1 MLKFRDVTLRRG
13 GRVLFAGAN
22 FAVFPGQKVGITG
35 ANGTGKSSLFA
46 LLRGELHAD
55 AGDVDVPA
63 KWIFAHV
70 AQETPAV
77 DQAAIEYVLDGDAEL
92 RAIEN
97 SIAAATHAGDG
108 VRLATLHAEYDH
120 QGGYTAN
127 SRAAQLLYG
136 LGFTAAQHARAVRE
150 FSGGWRMRLNL
161 ARALMRRSDV
171 LLLDEP
177 TNHLDLDAVLWLEDY
192 LRAYPGALLL
202 ISHDREF
209 LDRVVEAVVHIEHET
224 LTLYT
229 GNYSSFEQQ
238 RAAQRAGQQAD
249 FARQQREIAHIRSYI
264 DRFKTHA
271 SKARQA
277 QSRMKALE
285 RMELIA
291 PAHVDTPFHFAF
303 RDPQKIPNPLLT
315 LAHASAAYPQQPVF
329 ADANLQLV
337 PGDRVGLLGPNGAG
351 KSTLIKVLAGTQ
363 DISGGER
370 VQAQDVRIGYFA
382 QHQLEQLDV
391 AASPLRHLQRL
402 DPRAAEQD
410 LRNFLGGFGFSGD
423 TVLSSVE
430 PFSGGEKARL
440 VLALLVYQRP
450 NVLLLDEPTNHL
462 DLEMRHALTV
472 ALQDFGGAMV
482 IVSHDRFLL
491 RTVTDR
497 WLLVAD
503 GSVQEYDGDLEEY
516 RAWLGERRA
525 RQAQAAEIV
534 EKADSAQVRK
544 DRKRA
549 EAEQR
554 QREQPLRRKIKE
566 LELRLESLTQRR
578 AAIETELAGGDLY
591 AGPSRDRL
599 KDLLRD
605 QARVKSEVE
614 EVEEAWLE
622 ASEAL
627 QSASTAAVKDGTPA
641 P

>member
-1 MLKFRDVTLRRG
+1 MLKFSDVTLRRG
-13 GRVLFAGAN
+13 GRVLFAAAN

-55 AGDVDVPA
+55 AGDVAVPA
-63 KWIFAHV
+63 KWIFGHV

-77 DQAAIEYVLDGDAEL
+77 DQSALEYVLDGDTEL
-92 RAIEN
+92 RAIES
-97 SIAAATHAGDG
+97 SIRAAEHDEDG
-108 VRLATLHAEYDH
+108 VRLATLHVEYEH
-120 QGGYTAN
+120 QGGYTAK

-136 LGFTAAQHARAVRE
+136 LGFSAAEHSSAVRE

-192 LRAYPGALLL
+192 LRVYPGALLL

-238 RAAQRAGQQAD
+238 RAAQCAGQQAE

-291 PAHVDTPFHFAF
+291 PAHVDTPFKFAF
-303 RDPQKIPNPLLT
+303 RDPPKIPNPLLALHHVGAGYT
-315 LAHASAAYPQQPVF
+315 NKPVF
-329 ADANLQLV
+329 SDASLLLV

-363 DISGGER
+363 GLAGGER
-370 VQAQDVRIGYFA
+370 VEAQDVRIGYFA
-382 QHQLEQLDV
+382 QHQLEQLDS
-391 AASPLRHLQRL
+391 ASTPLQHLQRL
-402 DPRAAEQD
+402 DPRAAERD
-410 LRNFLGGFGFSGD
+410 LRGFIGGFGFSGD
-423 TVLSSVE
+423 MALGSVE
-430 PFSGGEKARL
+430 RFSGGEKARL

-462 DLEMRHALTV
+462 DLEMRHALTM

-491 RTVTDR
+491 RSVTDR
-497 WLLVAD
+497 WLMVAD

-516 RAWLGERRA
+516 RAWLSERRA
-525 RQAQAAEIV
+525 RQVQVAEV
-534 EKADSAQVRK
+534 VDKADSAQARK
-544 DRKRA
+544 DRKRTDA
-549 EAEQR
+549 ERR
-554 QREQPLRRKIKE
+554 QREQPLRKKIKE
-566 LELRLESLTQRR
+566 LEARLESLTQRR
-578 AAIETELAGGDLY
+578 AEIDAQLAGGDVY
-591 AGPSRDRL
+591 TSASKDAL
-599 KDLLRD
+599 KELLRD
-605 QARVKSEVE
+605 QARVNGEIA

-627 QSASTAAVKDGTPA
+627 Q
-641 P
+641 

>member
-22 FAVFPGQKVGITG
+22 LAVFPGQKVGITG

-55 AGDVDVPA
+55 AGDVEFPA
-63 KWIFAHV
+63 KWIFGHV

-77 DQAAIEYVLDGDAEL
+77 DQSALEYVLDGDAEL
-92 RAIEN
+92 RAIES
-97 SIAAATHAGDG
+97 SIRSAEQAEDG
-108 VRLATLHAEYDH
+108 VRLATLHTEYEH
-120 QGGYTAN
+120 QGGYTAQ

-136 LGFTAAQHARAVRE
+136 LGFSAAQHSSAVRE

-209 LDRVVEAVVHIEHET
+209 LDRVVDAVVHIEHET

-238 RAAQRAGQQAD
+238 RAAQRAGQQAEY
-249 FARQQREIAHIRSYI
+249 ARQQREIAHIRSYI

-291 PAHVDTPFHFAF
+291 PAHVDTPFKFAF
-303 RDPQKIPNPLLT
+303 RDPHKIPNPLLA
-315 LAHASAAYPQQPVF
+315 LHHVDAGYGNKAVFSDAS
-329 ADANLQLV
+329 LLLV

-351 KSTLIKVLAGTQ
+351 KSTLIKVLAGTH
-363 DISGGER
+363 GVLAGER
-370 VQAQDVRIGYFA
+370 VEAQDVRIGYFA
-382 QHQLEQLDV
+382 QHQLEQLDG
-391 AASPLRHLQRL
+391 ASTPLQHLQRL
-402 DPRAAEQD
+402 DPRAAERE
-410 LRNFLGGFGFSGD
+410 LRGFVGGFGFSGD
-423 TVLSSVE
+423 AALSSVE
-430 PFSGGEKARL
+430 RFSGGEKARL

-462 DLEMRHALTV
+462 DLEMRHALTM
-472 ALQDFGGAMV
+472 ALQEFGGAMV

-491 RTVTDR
+491 RSVTDR
-497 WLLVAD
+497 WLMVAD
-503 GSVQEYDGDLEEY
+503 GSVQDYDGDLEEY
-516 RAWLGERRA
+516 RAWLSERRA
-525 RQAQAAEIV
+525 RQAEKV
-534 EKADSAQVRK
+534 EVADKADSAQARK
-544 DRKRA
+544 ERKRS
-549 EAEQR
+549 EAERR
-554 QREQPLRRKIKE
+554 QREQPLRKKIKE
-566 LELRLESLTQRR
+566 LEERLESLTKRR
-578 AAIETELAGGDLY
+578 AEIDAQLAGGDVY
-591 AGPSRDRL
+591 AAANKDAL
-599 KDLLRD
+599 KELLRD
-605 QARVKSEVE
+605 QARVNGEIAAAE
-614 EVEEAWLE
+614 ETWLE

-627 QSASTAAVKDGTPA
+627 QDSAASGSLN
-641 P
+641 

>member
-22 FAVFPGQKVGITG
+22 FAVFPGQKVGLTG

-55 AGDVDVPA
+55 AGEVEVPA
-63 KWIFAHV
+63 KWVFGHV
-70 AQETPAV
+70 AQETPGV
-77 DQAAIEYVLDGDAEL
+77 DQPAIEYTLDGDAEL
-92 RAIEN
+92 RAIERG
-97 SIAAATHAGDG
+97 IRTAEHAGDG
-108 VRLATLHAEYDH
+108 VRLATLHGEFEH
-120 QGGYTAN
+120 QGGYTAK

-136 LGFTAAQHARAVRE
+136 LGFSAAQHASAVRE

-161 ARALMRRSDV
+161 ARALMRRSDM

-209 LDRVVEAVVHIEHET
+209 LDRVVDAILHIEHEA
-224 LTLYT
+224 LTPYT
-229 GNYSSFEQQ
+229 GNYSSFEHQ
-238 RAAQRAGQQAD
+238 RAARRAGQQAD

-291 PAHVDTPFHFAF
+291 PAHVDTPFRFAF
-303 RDPQKIPNPLLT
+303 RDPPKIPNPLLK
-315 LAHASAAYPQQPVF
+315 LEHVSAAYTQEPVF
-329 ADANLQLV
+329 EDANLLLV

-351 KSTLIKVLAGTQ
+351 KSTLIRVLAGTQ
-363 DISGGER
+363 GVAGGER
-370 VQAQDVRIGYFA
+370 TEAQDVRIGYFA
-382 QHQLEQLDV
+382 QHQLEQLD
-391 AASPLRHLQRL
+391 ALSSPLQHLQRL
-402 DPRAAEQD
+402 DPRAAERD
-410 LRNFLGGFGFSGD
+410 LRGFLGGFGFSGD
-423 TVLSSVE
+423 VVFGSVE
-430 PFSGGEKARL
+430 QFSGGEKARL

-491 RTVTDR
+491 RSVTDR

-503 GSVQEYDGDLEEY
+503 GSVQDYDGDLDEY
-516 RAWLGERRA
+516 RAWLAERRA
-525 RQAQAAEIV
+525 RQTDV
-534 EKADSAQVRK
+534 PDVLDKVDSAQARK
-544 DRKRA
+544 DRKRT
-549 EAEQR
+549 EAERR
-554 QREQPLRRKIKE
+554 QREQPLRSKIKA
-566 LELRLESLTQRR
+566 LEGRLESLTQRR
-578 AAIETELAGGDLY
+578 AEIDAQLASGDLY
-591 AGPSRDRL
+591 LGANKDRL

-605 QARVKSEVE
+605 QARVKVE
-614 EVEEAWLE
+614 IDEVEEAWLE
-622 ASEAL
+622 ASESL
-627 QSASTAAVKDGTPA
+627 GKPETTGGPE
-641 P
+641 

>member
-13 GRVLFAGAN
+13 GRVLFAAAN

-35 ANGTGKSSLFA
+35 ANGSGKSSLFA
-46 LLRGELHAD
+46 LLRGELHED
-55 AGDVDVPA
+55 AGDVEVPA
-63 KWIFAHV
+63 KWIFGYV

-77 DQAAIEYVLDGDAEL
+77 DQPAIEYVLDGDTEL
-92 RAIEN
+92 RAIERE
-97 SIAAATHAGDG
+97 IRAAEQAADG
-108 VRLATLHAEYDH
+108 VRLATLHGEYDA

-136 LGFTAAQHARAVRE
+136 LGFSAAQHSSAVHE

-291 PAHVDTPFHFAF
+291 PAHVDAPFRFEF
-303 RDPQKIPNPLLT
+303 RDPPKIPNPLLALHHVDAGYT
-315 LAHASAAYPQQPVF
+315 QKLVFGDAS
-329 ADANLQLV
+329 LLLV

-363 DISGGER
+363 PVAGGER
-370 VQAQDVRIGYFA
+370 VEAQDVRIGYFA
-382 QHQLEQLDV
+382 QHQLEQLDS
-391 AASPLRHLQRL
+391 ASTPLQHLQRL
-402 DPRAAEQD
+402 DPRAAERD
-410 LRNFLGGFGFSGD
+410 LRGFLGGFGFSGD
-423 TVLSSVE
+423 TALASVE
-430 PFSGGEKARL
+430 LFSGGEKARL

-462 DLEMRHALTV
+462 DLEMRHALTM

-491 RTVTDR
+491 RSVTDR
-497 WLLVAD
+497 WLMVAD
-503 GSVQEYDGDLEEY
+503 GSVQDYDGDLEEY
-516 RAWLGERRA
+516 RAWLAERRA
-525 RQAQAAEIV
+525 RQTQIGEGGDRV
-534 EKADSAQVRK
+534 DSAQVRK
-544 DRKRA
+544 DRKRT

-554 QREQPLRRKIKE
+554 QREQPLRKKIKE
-566 LELRLESLTQRR
+566 LEGRLESLAQRR
-578 AAIETELAGGDLY
+578 AAIDAQLSGSDVYVGA
-591 AGPSRDRL
+591 SRDKL
-599 KDLLRD
+599 KELLRD
-605 QARVKSEVE
+605 QARIKNEIAE
-614 EVEEAWLE
+614 AEEAWLD
-622 ASEAL
+622 ASEVL
-627 QSASTAAVKDGTPA
+627 QQAAATAAD
-641 P
+641 

>member
-13 GRVLFAGAN
+13 GRVLFAGAS
-22 FAVFPGQKVGITG
+22 FAVFAGQKVGITG

-63 KWIFAHV
+63 KWIFGHV

-77 DQAAIEYVLDGDAEL
+77 DQPAIEYVLDGDTEL
-92 RAIEN
+92 RAIERD
-97 SIAAATHAGDG
+97 IRAAEHAENG
-108 VRLATLHAEYDH
+108 VRLATLHGEYDSA
-120 QGGYTAN
+120 GGYTAN
-127 SRAAQLLYG
+127 SRAARLLYG
-136 LGFTAAQHARAVRE
+136 LGFSAAQHSSAVRE

-177 TNHLDLDAVLWLEDY
+177 TNHLDLDAVLWLEEY

-209 LDRVVEAVVHIEHET
+209 LDRVVDAIVHIEHET

-264 DRFKTHA
+264 ERFKTHA

-291 PAHVDTPFHFAF
+291 PAHVDTPFRFAF
-303 RDPQKIPNPLLT
+303 RDPQKIPNPLLS
-315 LAHASAAYPQQPVF
+315 LEHVSAGYGQQAVFRDASMR
-329 ADANLQLV
+329 LV

-363 DISGGER
+363 GVSTGER
-370 VQAQDVRIGYFA
+370 IEAQDVRIGYFA
-382 QHQLEQLDV
+382 QHQLEQLDISS
-391 AASPLRHLQRL
+391 SPLQHVQRL
-402 DPRAAEQD
+402 NPRAAEQD
-410 LRNFLGGFGFSGD
+410 LRKFLGGFGFSGD
-423 TVLSSVE
+423 TVLGSVE
-430 PFSGGEKARL
+430 LFSGGEKARL

-491 RTVTDR
+491 RSVTDR
-497 WLLVAD
+497 WLMVAE
-503 GSVQEYDGDLEEY
+503 GNVQDYDGDLEEY
-516 RAWLGERRA
+516 RAWLSERRA
-525 RQAQAAEIV
+525 RLEQV
-534 EKADSAQVRK
+534 SGPGEKADSAQGRK
-544 DRKRA
+544 DRKRT
-549 EAEQR
+549 EAERR
-554 QREQPLRRKIKE
+554 QREQPLRKKIKE
-566 LELRLESLTQRR
+566 LEARLESLMRR
-578 AAIETELAGGDLY
+578 RTEIDAQLVDGDLY
-591 AGPSRDRL
+591 ASTSKDRL
-599 KDLLRD
+599 KELLRD
-605 QARVKSEVE
+605 QARVKSEIAA
-614 EVEEAWLE
+614 VEEAWLE
-622 ASEAL
+622 ASESL
-627 QSASTAAVKDGTPA
+627 QGTSAAAGD
-641 P
+641 

>member
-1 MLKFRDVTLRRG
+1 VLKFRDVTLRRG
-13 GRVLFAGAN
+13 GRVLFAAAN
-22 FAVFPGQKVGITG
+22 FAVFPGQKVGLTG

-55 AGDVDVPA
+55 AGDVEVPA
-63 KWIFAHV
+63 KWIFGHV

-77 DQAAIEYVLDGDAEL
+77 DQAAIEYVLDGDTEL
-92 RAIEN
+92 RAIEHA
-97 SIAAATHAGDG
+97 ICAAERAEDG
-108 VRLATLHAEYDH
+108 VQLATLHGEYEH
-120 QGGYTAN
+120 QGGYTAK

-136 LGFTAAQHARAVRE
+136 LGFAATQHGSAVRE

-192 LRAYPGALLL
+192 LRAFAGAILL

-209 LDRVVEAVVHIEHET
+209 LDRVVDAILHIEHES
-224 LTLYT
+224 LTAYT

-238 RAAQRAGQQAD
+238 RAARRAGQQAE
-249 FARQQREIAHIRSYI
+249 FARQQRAIAHIRSYI

-277 QSRMKALE
+277 QSRIKALE

-291 PAHVDTPFHFAF
+291 PAHVDTPFRFAF
-303 RDPQKIPNPLLT
+303 RDPPKIPNPLLKLEHVGVT
-315 LAHASAAYPQQPVF
+315 YGQQPVF
-329 ADANLQLV
+329 DDASLLLV

-351 KSTLIKVLAGTQ
+351 KSTLIRLLAGTQ
-363 DISGGER
+363 DPSRGER
-370 VQAQDVRIGYFA
+370 LEAQDVRIGYFA
-382 QHQLEQLDV
+382 QHQLEQLD
-391 AASPLRHLQRL
+391 AASSPLQHLQRL

-410 LRNFLGGFGFSGD
+410 LRRFLGGFGFSGD
-423 TVLSSVE
+423 MVFSSVE
-430 PFSGGEKARL
+430 LFSGGEKARL

-491 RTVTDR
+491 RGVTDR

-503 GSVQEYDGDLEEY
+503 GSVQDYDGDLEEY
-516 RAWLGERRA
+516 RAWLSERRA
-525 RQAQAAEIV
+525 RHAEAQNAV
-534 EKADSAQVRK
+534 DKVDSAQARK
-544 DRKRA
+544 DRRRT
-549 EAEQR
+549 EAERR
-554 QREQPLRRKIKE
+554 QREQPLRQKLKE
-566 LELRLESLTQRR
+566 LEGRLASLTRR
-578 AAIETELAGGDLY
+578 SADIDAQLAGGDVY
-591 AGPSRDRL
+591 QSASKERL
-599 KDLLRD
+599 KELLRE
-605 QARVKSEVE
+605 QARVKVEIEAVE
-614 EVEEAWLE
+614 EEWLE
-622 ASEAL
+622 ASESL
-627 QSASTAAVKDGTPA
+627 DKT
-641 P
+641 

>member
-77 DQAAIEYVLDGDAEL
+77 DNAAIEYVLDGDAEL

-108 VRLATLHAEYDH
+108 VRLATLHGEYDH
-120 QGGYTAN
+120 QGGYTAK

-136 LGFTAAQHARAVRE
+136 LGFSAAQHDRAVRE

-192 LRAYPGALLL
+192 LRTYPGALLL

-291 PAHVDTPFHFAF
+291 PAHIDTPFRFAF

-329 ADANLQLV
+329 AEANLQLV

-363 DISGGER
+363 DLSSGER
-370 VQAQDVRIGYFA
+370 IQAQDVRIGYFA
-382 QHQLEQLDV
+382 QHQLEQLDI
-391 AASPLRHLQRL
+391 ASSPLQHVQRL

-423 TVLSSVE
+423 TVLAAVE

-440 VLALLVYQRP
+440 VLALIVYQRP

-491 RTVTDR
+491 RSVTDR

-525 RQAQAAEIV
+525 RQAQTSEPV
-534 EKADSAQVRK
+534 EKVDSAQVRK

-549 EAEQR
+549 EAERR

-566 LELRLESLTQRR
+566 LEERLESLTRR
-578 AAIETELAGGDLY
+578 RSAIEAELAAPDLY
-591 AGPSRDRL
+591 AGNSKDKL
-599 KDLLRD
+599 KELLRD
-605 QARVKSEVE
+605 RANLANEVAE
-614 EVEEAWLE
+614 IEEAWLE
-622 ASEAL
+622 ASETL
-627 QSASTAAVKDGTPA
+627 QRAGNAAAD
-641 P
+641 

>member
-13 GRVLFAGAN
+13 GRALFASAN

-55 AGDVDVPA
+55 AGDVEAPA
-63 KWIFAHV
+63 KWIFGHV

-77 DQAAIEYVLDGDAEL
+77 DQPAIEYVLDGDAEL
-92 RAIEN
+92 RAIER
-97 SIAAATHAGDG
+97 SIRDAEHAEDG
-108 VRLATLHAEYDH
+108 VRLATLHGEYEH
-120 QGGYTAN
+120 HGGYTAK
-127 SRAAQLLYG
+127 SRAAQLLFG
-136 LGFTAAQHARAVRE
+136 LGFSAGERSSAVRT

-177 TNHLDLDAVLWLEDY
+177 TNHLDLDAILWLEEY
-192 LRAYPGALLL
+192 LRVFPGALLL

-224 LTLYT
+224 LALYT

-238 RAAQRAGQQAD
+238 RAAQRAGQQAE
-249 FARQQREIAHIRSYI
+249 FVRQQREIAHIRSYI

-291 PAHVDTPFHFAF
+291 PAHVDTPFRFAF
-303 RDPQKIPNPLLT
+303 RDPSKIPNPLLA
-315 LAHASAAYPQQPVF
+315 LHHVDAGYAEKLVFGDAS
-329 ADANLQLV
+329 LLLV

-351 KSTLIKVLAGTQ
+351 KSTLIKVLAGAQ
-363 DISGGER
+363 PVAGGER
-370 VQAQDVRIGYFA
+370 VEAQDVRVGYFA
-382 QHQLEQLDV
+382 QHQLEQLDISS
-391 AASPLRHLQRL
+391 SPLQHLQRL
-402 DPRAAEQD
+402 DPRAAERD
-410 LRNFLGGFGFSGD
+410 LRGFLGGFGFSGD
-423 TVLSSVE
+423 SAMGTVQS
-430 PFSGGEKARL
+430 FSGGEKARL
-440 VLALLVYQRP
+440 VLALLVYRRP

-491 RTVTDR
+491 RSVTDR

-525 RQAQAAEIV
+525 RQVQAADVV
-534 EKADSAQVRK
+534 EKPDSAQARK
-544 DRKRA
+544 DRKRLDA
-549 EAEQR
+549 ERR
-554 QREQPLRRKIKE
+554 QREQPLRKKIKD
-566 LELRLESLTQRR
+566 LEAKLEALTQRR
-578 AAIETELAGGDLY
+578 SEIDARLAGGDLY
-591 AGPSRDRL
+591 ASVSKDAL
-599 KDLLRD
+599 KELLLE
-605 QARVKSEVE
+605 QVRVVSGIAEA
-614 EVEEAWLE
+614 EEAWLE

-627 QSASTAAVKDGTPA
+627 QQPA
-641 P
+641 PAGGTH

>member
-13 GRVLFAGAN
+13 GRVLFAGAS

-46 LLRGELHAD
+46 LLRGELQAD
-55 AGDVDVPA
+55 AGDVEVPA
-63 KWIFAHV
+63 KWVFAHV

-77 DQAAIEYVLDGDAEL
+77 DQSALDYVLDGDVEL
-92 RAIEN
+92 RDIERD
-97 SIAAATHAGDG
+97 IRAAEHGSDG
-108 VRLATLHAEYDH
+108 VRLATLHGHYEQH
-120 QGGYTAN
+120 GGYTAA

-136 LGFTAAQHARAVRE
+136 LGFAATQHATPVRN

-161 ARALMRRSDV
+161 AQALMRRSDV

-209 LDRVVEAVVHIEHET
+209 LDRVVTAVVHIEHET
-224 LTLYT
+224 LTMYS
-229 GNYSSFEQQ
+229 GNYSAFELQ
-238 RAAQRAGQQAD
+238 RAAQRAGQQAE

-303 RDPQKIPNPLLT
+303 RDPTKIPHPLLS
-315 LAHASAAYPQQPVF
+315 LAHVSAGYTRQPVF
-329 ADANLQLV
+329 TDATLQLV

-363 DISGGER
+363 AVMSGER
-370 VQAQDVRIGYFA
+370 TEPQDVRIGYFA
-382 QHQLEQLDV
+382 QHQLEQLD
-391 AASPLRHLQRL
+391 AGSSPLRHLQSL
-402 DPRAAEQD
+402 DPRAKEQD
-410 LRNFLGGFGFSGD
+410 LRNFIGGFGFSGD
-423 TVLSSVE
+423 AALGSVAT
-430 PFSGGEKARL
+430 FSGGEKARL

-462 DLEMRHALTV
+462 DLEMRHALTL

-491 RTVTDR
+491 RSVTDR
-497 WLLVAD
+497 WLMVAD
-503 GSVQEYDGDLEEY
+503 GTVQDYDGDLEEY
-516 RAWLGERRA
+516 RAYLSERRA
-525 RQAQAAEIV
+525 RQQQPTTAPA
-534 EKADSAQVRK
+534 KADSAQLRK
-544 DRKRA
+544 DKKRT
-549 EAEQR
+549 EAQQR
-554 QREQPLRRKIKE
+554 QRQQPLRKKLQEIEARLEALTRRCADLDAQLTGDIYGNANKERLKE
-566 LELRLESLTQRR
+566 L
-578 AAIETELAGGDLY
+578 
-591 AGPSRDRL
+591 
-599 KDLLRD
+599 LLD
-605 QARVKSEVE
+605 QARAKTELGEVE
-614 EVEEAWLE
+614 ELWLST
-622 ASEAL
+622 SEAL
-627 QSASTAAVKDGTPA
+627 QHAAAASDLE
-641 P
+641 

>member
-13 GRVLFAGAN
+13 GRVLFSASS

-55 AGDVDVPA
+55 AGDVEIPA

-77 DQAAIEYVLDGDAEL
+77 DQTAIDYVLDGDAEL
-92 RAIEN
+92 RSIERAIEV
-97 SIAAATHAGDG
+97 AEHANDG
-108 VRLATLHAEYDH
+108 VRLATLHGQYEH
-120 QGGYTAN
+120 HGGYTAT
-127 SRAAQLLYG
+127 SRAALLLYG
-136 LGFTAAQHARAVRE
+136 LGFAAAQHATAVRE

-192 LRAYPGALLL
+192 LRAYPGSLLL

-224 LTLYT
+224 LTLYS
-229 GNYSSFEQQ
+229 GNYSSFEVQ
-238 RAAQRAGQQAD
+238 RAAQRAGQQAE

-291 PAHVDTPFHFAF
+291 PAHVDTPFRFEF
-303 RDPQKIPNPLLT
+303 RDPPKIPRPLLS
-315 LAHASAAYPQQPVF
+315 LERVSAGYGGREVFSAA
-329 ADANLQLV
+329 NLELV

-351 KSTLIKVLAGTQ
+351 KSTLIKVLAGTHAAM
-363 DISGGER
+363 GGKRNEP
-370 VQAQDVRIGYFA
+370 QDVRIGYFA

-391 AASPLRHLQRL
+391 EASPLQQIQRL
-402 DPRAAEQD
+402 DPRAKEQD

-423 TVLSSVE
+423 TVHGSVAV
-430 PFSGGEKARL
+430 FSGGEKARL
-440 VLALLVYQRP
+440 VLAMVVYQRP

-462 DLEMRHALTV
+462 DLEMRRALTL

-491 RTVTDR
+491 RSVTDR
-497 WLLVAD
+497 WLMVAD
-503 GSVQEYDGDLEEY
+503 GTVQEYDGDLDEY
-516 RAWLGERRA
+516 RDWLNERRA
-525 RQAQAAEIV
+525 RQEQPGAVAA
-534 EKADSAQVRK
+534 KADSAQARK
-544 DRKRA
+544 ERKRN
-549 EAEQR
+549 EAERR
-554 QREQPLRRKIKE
+554 QRRQPLRKRVQEIE
-566 LELRLESLTQRR
+566 ARLESLTAASAAVDAQLAGDVYGNESR
-578 AAIETELAGGDLY
+578 AKLKELLLEQARFKSELA
-591 AGPSRDRL
+591 A
-599 KDLLRD
+599 
-605 QARVKSEVE
+605 VE
-614 EVEEAWLE
+614 EEWLE
-622 ASEAL
+622 ASESLERAI
-627 QSASTAAVKDGTPA
+627 AEDDA
-641 P
+641 

>member
-22 FAVFPGQKVGITG
+22 FAVFPGQKVGLTG

-63 KWIFAHV
+63 KWVFGHV

-77 DQAAIEYVLDGDAEL
+77 DQPAIEYVLDGDAEL
-92 RAIEN
+92 RALER
-97 SIAAATHAGDG
+97 SIRAAEESEDG
-108 VRLATLHAEYDH
+108 VRLATLHAEYEH
-120 QGGYTAN
+120 QGGYTAK

-136 LGFTAAQHARAVRE
+136 LGFSAAEHSTAVRE

-224 LTLYT
+224 LALYT

-238 RAAQRAGQQAD
+238 RAAQRAGQQAEYV
-249 FARQQREIAHIRSYI
+249 RQQREIAHIRSYI

-291 PAHVDTPFHFAF
+291 PAHVDTPFKFAF
-303 RDPQKIPNPLLT
+303 RDPQKIPNPLLA
-315 LAHASAAYPQQPVF
+315 LHHADVSYGDKRVLG
-329 ADANLQLV
+329 DASLLLV

-351 KSTLIKVLAGTQ
+351 KSTLIKVLAATQ
-363 DISGGER
+363 VLVGGER
-370 VQAQDVRIGYFA
+370 VEAQDVRIGYFA

-391 AASPLRHLQRL
+391 RSTPLQHLQRL
-402 DPRAAEQD
+402 DPRAAERD
-410 LRNFLGGFGFSGD
+410 LRGFIGGFGFSGD
-423 TVLSSVE
+423 AALGSVE
-430 PFSGGEKARL
+430 RFSGGEKARL

-462 DLEMRHALTV
+462 DLEMRHALTM

-491 RTVTDR
+491 RSVTDR

-516 RAWLGERRA
+516 RAWLSERRA
-525 RQAQAAEIV
+525 RELPAAEAVDKI
-534 EKADSAQVRK
+534 DSAQARK
-544 DRKRA
+544 DRKRI
-549 EAEQR
+549 EAERR
-554 QREQPLRRKIKE
+554 QREQPLRKKIKE
-566 LELRLESLTQRR
+566 LEARLEELTRR
-578 AAIETELAGGDLY
+578 RGEIDVLLAGGDVY
-591 AGPSRDRL
+591 TSASKDAL
-599 KDLLRD
+599 KELLRE
-605 QARVKSEVE
+605 QAQVASDIAA
-614 EVEEAWLE
+614 VEEAWLE

-627 QSASTAAVKDGTPA
+627 QQP

>member
-1 MLKFRDVTLRRG
+1 VLKFRDVTLRRG
-13 GRVLFAGAN
+13 GRVLFAAAS

-46 LLRGELHAD
+46 LLRGELQAD
-55 AGDVDVPA
+55 AGDVEVPA
-63 KWIFAHV
+63 KWVFAHV

-77 DQAAIEYVLDGDAEL
+77 DQSALDYVLDGDVEL
-92 RAIEN
+92 RSIEN
-97 SIAAATHAGDG
+97 AIRAAEHGSDG
-108 VRLATLHAEYDH
+108 VRLATLHGQYDQH
-120 QGGYTAN
+120 GGYTAA

-136 LGFTAAQHARAVRE
+136 LGFAEAQHGTPVRN

-161 ARALMRRSDV
+161 AQALMRRSDV

-209 LDRVVEAVVHIEHET
+209 LDRVVTAVVHIEQET
-224 LTLYT
+224 LTLYS
-229 GNYSSFEQQ
+229 GNYSAFELQ
-238 RAAQRAGQQAD
+238 RAAQRAGQQAE
-249 FARQQREIAHIRSYI
+249 FSRQQREIAHIRSYI

-303 RDPQKIPNPLLT
+303 RDPVKIPHPLLS
-315 LAHASAAYPQQPVF
+315 LAHVSAGYTQQPVF
-329 ADANLQLV
+329 TDATLQLV

-363 DISGGER
+363 PVMSGER
-370 VQAQDVRIGYFA
+370 TEPQDVRIGYFA
-382 QHQLEQLDV
+382 QHQLEQLDPDS
-391 AASPLRHLQRL
+391 SPIRHLQRL
-402 DPRAAEQD
+402 DPRAKEQD
-410 LRNFLGGFGFSGD
+410 LRNFIGGFGFSGD
-423 TVLSSVE
+423 AAMGSVAV
-430 PFSGGEKARL
+430 FSGGEKARL

-462 DLEMRHALTV
+462 DLEMRHALTM

-491 RTVTDR
+491 RSVTDR
-497 WLLVAD
+497 WLMVAD
-503 GSVQEYDGDLEEY
+503 GTVQDYDGDLEEY
-516 RAWLGERRA
+516 RTYLSERRA
-525 RQAQAAEIV
+525 RQQQPSTAPA
-534 EKADSAQVRK
+534 KADSAQSRK
-544 DRKRA
+544 DRKRS
-549 EAEQR
+549 EAQQR
-554 QREQPLRRKIKE
+554 QRQQPLRKKVQD
-566 LELRLESLTQRR
+566 LEARLEALTQRR
-578 AAIETELAGGDLY
+578 ADIETQLAGDVYGNAD
-591 AGPSRDRL
+591 RERL
-599 KDLLRD
+599 KELLLE
-605 QARVKSEVE
+605 QARVKIELGEVE
-614 EVEEAWLE
+614 EQWLE

-627 QSASTAAVKDGTPA
+627 QNAGALDGE
-641 P
+641 

>member
-1 MLKFRDVTLRRG
+1 MLKLRDVTLRRG
-13 GRVLFAGAN
+13 GRVLFAAAN
-22 FAVFPGQKVGITG
+22 CAVFPGQKVGITG

-46 LLRGELHAD
+46 LLRDELHAD
-55 AGDVDVPA
+55 TGEVEVPA
-63 KWIFAHV
+63 KWIFGHV

-77 DQAAIEYVLDGDAEL
+77 DQPAIEYVLDGDIEL
-92 RAIEN
+92 RSIER
-97 SIAAATHAGDG
+97 SIRAAEEAADG
-108 VRLATLHAEYDH
+108 VRLATLHGDYDTH
-120 QGGYTAN
+120 GGYTAN

-136 LGFTAAQHARAVRE
+136 LGFSAAQHASAVRE

-192 LRAYPGALLL
+192 LRAYAGALLL

-209 LDRVVEAVVHIEHET
+209 LDRVVETIVHIEHET
-224 LTLYT
+224 LTLYA
-229 GNYSSFEQQ
+229 GNYSAFEQQ
-238 RAAQRAGQQAD
+238 RAAQRAGQQAE

-291 PAHVDTPFHFAF
+291 PAHVDTPFRFAF
-303 RDPQKIPNPLLT
+303 RDPQKIPNPLLR
-315 LAHASAAYPQQPVF
+315 LEHVSAAYTRQPVF
-329 ADANLQLV
+329 GDANLQLV

-363 DISGGER
+363 AVSSGER
-370 VQAQDVRIGYFA
+370 TQAQDVRIGYFA

-391 AASPLRHLQRL
+391 SSTPLQHVQRL
-402 DPRAAEQD
+402 DPRAREQD
-410 LRNFLGGFGFSGD
+410 LRNFLGGFGFSGES
-423 TVLSSVE
+423 VLGSVE
-430 PFSGGEKARL
+430 VFSGGEKARL

-491 RTVTDR
+491 RSVTDR
-497 WLLVAD
+497 WLMVAD
-503 GSVQEYDGDLEEY
+503 AGVQEYDGDLEEY
-516 RAWLGERRA
+516 RAWLSERRA
-525 RQAQAAEIV
+525 RQAPVADV
-534 EKADSAQVRK
+534 VDKVDSAQVRK
-544 DRKRA
+544 DRKRT

-566 LELRLESLTQRR
+566 LEGRLELLTQRR
-578 AAIETELAGGDLY
+578 AAIDAQLTGSDLY
-591 AGPSRDRL
+591 VSTSKDKL
-599 KDLLRD
+599 KEMLRD
-605 QARVKSEVE
+605 QARVKSEID

-627 QSASTAAVKDGTPA
+627 QRSVAGDALTG
-641 P
+641 

>member
-13 GRVLFAGAN
+13 GRVLFAAAS

-46 LLRGELHAD
+46 LLRGELQAD
-55 AGDVDVPA
+55 AGDVEVPT

-77 DQAAIEYVLDGDAEL
+77 DQSALDYVLDGDLEL
-92 RAIEN
+92 RGIE
-97 SIAAATHAGDG
+97 SDIRAAENGSDG
-108 VRLATLHAEYDH
+108 VRLATLHGQYDQH
-120 QGGYTAN
+120 GGYTAA

-136 LGFTAAQHARAVRE
+136 LGFAAAQHATPVRH

-161 ARALMRRSDV
+161 AQALMRRSDV

-209 LDRVVEAVVHIEHET
+209 LDRVVTAVVHIEHET
-224 LTLYT
+224 LTLYS
-229 GNYSSFEQQ
+229 GNYSAFELQ
-238 RAAQRAGQQAD
+238 RAAQRAGQQAE
-249 FARQQREIAHIRSYI
+249 FSRQQREIAHIRSYI

-303 RDPQKIPNPLLT
+303 RDPAKIPHPLLS
-315 LAHASAAYPQQPVF
+315 LAHVSAGYTQQAVF
-329 ADANLQLV
+329 TDATLQLV

-351 KSTLIKVLAGTQ
+351 KSTLIKVLAGTHAVM
-363 DISGGER
+363 SGER
-370 VQAQDVRIGYFA
+370 TEPQDVRIGYFA
-382 QHQLEQLDV
+382 QHQLEQLD
-391 AASPLRHLQRL
+391 ADSSPIQHLQRL
-402 DPRAAEQD
+402 DPRAREQD
-410 LRNFLGGFGFSGD
+410 LRNFVGGFGFSGD
-423 TVLSSVE
+423 AAMGSVAV
-430 PFSGGEKARL
+430 FSGGEKARL

-462 DLEMRHALTV
+462 DLEMRHALTM

-491 RTVTDR
+491 RSVTDR
-497 WLLVAD
+497 WLMVAD
-503 GSVQEYDGDLEEY
+503 GTVQDYDGDLDEY
-516 RAWLGERRA
+516 RAYLSDRRA
-525 RQAQAAEIV
+525 RQQQSPTAPA
-534 EKADSAQVRK
+534 KADSAQLRK
-544 DRKRA
+544 DKKRT
-549 EAEQR
+549 EAQQR
-554 QREQPLRRKIKE
+554 QRQQPLRKKLQELEARLEALTRRCVDIDAQLAGDVYGNASKERLKE
-566 LELRLESLTQRR
+566 L
-578 AAIETELAGGDLY
+578 
-591 AGPSRDRL
+591 
-599 KDLLRD
+599 LLD
-605 QARVKSEVE
+605 QARVKSELG
-614 EVEEAWLE
+614 EVEELWLST
-622 ASEAL
+622 SEAL
-627 QSASTAAVKDGTPA
+627 QHAASASDLE
-641 P
+641 

>member
-13 GRVLFAGAN
+13 GRVLFAAAD
-22 FAVFPGQKVGITG
+22 FAVFAGQKVGITG

-55 AGDVDVPA
+55 AGDVEVPA
-63 KWIFAHV
+63 KWVFAHV

-77 DQAAIEYVLDGDAEL
+77 DQPAIDYVLDGDVEL
-92 RAIEN
+92 REIERE
-97 SIAAATHAGDG
+97 IRAAEHAENG
-108 VRLATLHAEYDH
+108 VRLATLHGQYDH
-120 QGGYTAN
+120 HGGYTAN

-136 LGFTAAQHARAVRE
+136 LGFSASQHASAVRE

-209 LDRVVEAVVHIEHET
+209 LDRVVDAVVHIEHET
-224 LTLYT
+224 LTLYS
-229 GNYSSFEQQ
+229 GNYSAFEQQ

-291 PAHVDTPFHFAF
+291 PAHIDTPFHFAF
-303 RDPQKIPNPLLT
+303 RDPAKIPRPLLA
-315 LAHASAAYPQQPVF
+315 LEHVSAGYTEQPVF
-329 ADANLQLV
+329 RDANLMLV

-351 KSTLIKVLAGTQ
+351 KSTLIKVLAGTVGV
-363 DISGGER
+363 SSGER
-370 VQAQDVRIGYFA
+370 IEPQDVRIGYFA

-391 AASPLRHLQRL
+391 SSSPLQHVQRL
-402 DPRAAEQD
+402 DPRARELD
-410 LRNFLGGFGFSGD
+410 LRKFLGGFGFSGD
-423 TVLSSVE
+423 AVLGSVAL
-430 PFSGGEKARL
+430 FSGGEKARL

-491 RTVTDR
+491 RSVTDR
-497 WLLVAD
+497 WLMVAD
-503 GSVQEYDGDLEEY
+503 TSVQDYDGDLDEY
-516 RAWLGERRA
+516 RTWLSERRA
-525 RQAQAAEIV
+525 RQSQASVFLEKTDGAQ
-534 EKADSAQVRK
+534 SRK
-544 DRKRA
+544 ERKRS

-554 QREQPLRRKIKE
+554 QREQPLRRKIRD
-566 LELRLESLTQRR
+566 LEARLESLTQRR
-578 AAIETELAGGDLY
+578 AEIDSQLASGETYGSASKEK
-591 AGPSRDRL
+591 L

-605 QARVKSEVE
+605 QARVKVELAEVE
-614 EVEEAWLE
+614 ESWLE
-622 ASEAL
+622 ASESL
-627 QSASTAAVKDGTPA
+627 QQAAA
-641 P
+641 PDAD

>member
-13 GRVLFAGAN
+13 GRVLFAAAN

-63 KWIFAHV
+63 KWIFGHV

-77 DQAAIEYVLDGDAEL
+77 DQPATEYVLDGDTEL
-92 RAIEN
+92 REIERR
-97 SIAAATHAGDG
+97 IRAAEHAEDG
-108 VRLATLHAEYDH
+108 VRLATLHGEYDN

-136 LGFTAAQHARAVRE
+136 LGFSAAQHASAVRE

-209 LDRVVEAVVHIEHET
+209 LDRVVDSVGHIEHET
-224 LTLYT
+224 LTLYS

-291 PAHVDTPFHFAF
+291 LAHVDTPFRFAF
-303 RDPQKIPNPLLT
+303 RDPQKIPRPLVT
-315 LAHASAAYPQQPVF
+315 LEHVSAAYTQQPVF
-329 ADANLQLV
+329 GAANLQLV

-363 DISGGER
+363 GVSSGKRIE
-370 VQAQDVRIGYFA
+370 AQDVRIGYFA

-391 AASPLRHLQRL
+391 SSSPLQHVQRL

-423 TVLSSVE
+423 TVMGSVE
-430 PFSGGEKARL
+430 RFSGGEKARL
-440 VLALLVYQRP
+440 VLALVVYQRP

-491 RTVTDR
+491 RSVTDR
-497 WLLVAD
+497 WLMVAD
-503 GSVQEYDGDLEEY
+503 GTVQEYDGDLEEY
-516 RAWLGERRA
+516 RAWLSERRA
-525 RQAQAAEIV
+525 RQAQLAEV
-534 EKADSAQVRK
+534 VDKPDSAQVRK
-544 DRKRA
+544 DRKRT
-549 EAEQR
+549 EAERR

-566 LELRLESLTQRR
+566 LEVRLESLTQRR
-578 AAIETELAGGDLY
+578 AEIDAQLAGSALY
-591 AGPSRDRL
+591 ASASKDRL

-605 QARVKSEVE
+605 QARVKSEIA

-627 QSASTAAVKDGTPA
+627 HSSS
-641 P
+641 

>member
-1 MLKFRDVTLRRG
+1 
-13 GRVLFAGAN
+13 
-22 FAVFPGQKVGITG
+22 
-35 ANGTGKSSLFA
+35 
-46 LLRGELHAD
+46 
-55 AGDVDVPA
+55 
-63 KWIFAHV
+63 
-70 AQETPAV
+70 
-77 DQAAIEYVLDGDAEL
+77 
-92 RAIEN
+92 
-97 SIAAATHAGDG
+97 
-108 VRLATLHAEYDH
+108 
-120 QGGYTAN
+120 
-127 SRAAQLLYG
+127 
-136 LGFTAAQHARAVRE
+136 
-150 FSGGWRMRLNL
+150 MRLNL

-209 LDRVVEAVVHIEHET
+209 LDRVVDAVVHIEHET

-291 PAHVDTPFHFAF
+291 PAHVDTPFRFAF
-303 RDPQKIPNPLLT
+303 RDPQKIPNPLVSLE
-315 LAHASAAYPQQPVF
+315 HVSAAYTQRPVF
-329 ADANLQLV
+329 GDANLQLV

-363 DISGGER
+363 GVSSGER
-370 VQAQDVRIGYFA
+370 IEAQDVRIGYFA
-382 QHQLEQLDV
+382 QHQLEQLDISS
-391 AASPLRHLQRL
+391 SPLQHLQRL
-402 DPRAAEQD
+402 DPRAREQD

-423 TVLSSVE
+423 TVLGSVE

-440 VLALLVYQRP
+440 VLALVVYQRP

-491 RTVTDR
+491 RSVTDR
-497 WLLVAD
+497 WLMVAD
-503 GSVQEYDGDLEEY
+503 GGVQEYDGDLEEY
-516 RAWLGERRA
+516 RAWLSERRA
-525 RQAQAAEIV
+525 RQTQVADV
-534 EKADSAQVRK
+534 VDKADSAQVRK
-544 DRKRA
+544 DRKRT

-566 LELRLESLTQRR
+566 LEGRLESLTQRR
-578 AAIETELAGGDLY
+578 AEIDAQLAGSDLY
-591 AGPSRDRL
+591 ASTSKDKL
-599 KDLLRD
+599 KELLRD
-605 QARVKSEVE
+605 QARVKSEIA

-627 QSASTAAVKDGTPA
+627 HSSS
-641 P
+641 

>member
-13 GRVLFAGAN
+13 GRVLFAAAD
-22 FAVFPGQKVGITG
+22 FAVFAGQKVGITG

-55 AGDVDVPA
+55 AGDVEVPA
-63 KWIFAHV
+63 KWVFAHV

-77 DQAAIEYVLDGDAEL
+77 DQPAIDYVLDGDVEL
-92 RAIEN
+92 REIERE
-97 SIAAATHAGDG
+97 IRAAEHAEDG
-108 VRLATLHAEYDH
+108 VRLATLHGQYDH
-120 QGGYTAN
+120 HGGYTAN

-136 LGFTAAQHARAVRE
+136 LGFSASQHASAVRE

-209 LDRVVEAVVHIEHET
+209 LDRVVDAVVHIEHET
-224 LTLYT
+224 LTLYS
-229 GNYSSFEQQ
+229 GNYSAFEQQ

-303 RDPQKIPNPLLT
+303 RDPAKIPRPLLA
-315 LAHASAAYPQQPVF
+315 LEHVSAGYTEQPVF
-329 ADANLQLV
+329 RDANLMLV

-351 KSTLIKVLAGTQ
+351 KSTLIKVLAGTVGV
-363 DISGGER
+363 SSGER
-370 VQAQDVRIGYFA
+370 IEPQDVRIGYFA

-391 AASPLRHLQRL
+391 SSSPLQHVQRL
-402 DPRAAEQD
+402 DPRARELD
-410 LRNFLGGFGFSGD
+410 LRKFLGGFGFSGD
-423 TVLSSVE
+423 TVLGSVE
-430 PFSGGEKARL
+430 LFSGGEKARL

-462 DLEMRHALTV
+462 DLEMRHALTI

-491 RTVTDR
+491 RSVTDR
-497 WLLVAD
+497 WLMVAD
-503 GSVQEYDGDLEEY
+503 ASVQDYDGDLDEY
-516 RAWLGERRA
+516 RTWLSERRA
-525 RQAQAAEIV
+525 RQSQASV
-534 EKADSAQVRK
+534 LLDKADGAQSRK
-544 DRKRA
+544 ERKRT

-554 QREQPLRRKIKE
+554 QREQPLRRKIRD
-566 LELRLESLTQRR
+566 LEARLEALTQRR
-578 AAIETELAGGDLY
+578 AEIDAQLASGDLY
-591 AGPSRDRL
+591 GSSSKEKL
-599 KDLLRD
+599 KELLRD
-605 QARVKSEVE
+605 QARVKVELAEVE
-614 EVEEAWLE
+614 ESWLE
-622 ASEAL
+622 ASESL
-627 QSASTAAVKDGTPA
+627 QQAATPDA
-641 P
+641 G

>member
-13 GRVLFAGAN
+13 GRALFAAAN
-22 FAVFPGQKVGITG
+22 FAVFPGQKVGVTG

-63 KWIFAHV
+63 KWIFGHV

-77 DQAAIEYVLDGDAEL
+77 DDPAIEYVLDGDAEL
-92 RAIEN
+92 RAIERD
-97 SIAAATHAGDG
+97 IRAAERAEDG
-108 VRLATLHAEYDH
+108 VRLATLHSEYDH
-120 QGGYTAN
+120 HGGYTAN
-127 SRAAQLLYG
+127 SRAAQLLNG
-136 LGFTAAQHARAVRE
+136 LGFSSQQHSSAVRE

-238 RAAQRAGQQAD
+238 RAAQRAGQQAE

-291 PAHVDTPFHFAF
+291 PAHVDTPFRFAF
-303 RDPQKIPNPLLT
+303 RDPQKIPNPLVT
-315 LAHASAAYPQQPVF
+315 LEHVSAAYTQPVF

-363 DISGGER
+363 GLASGKRTE
-370 VQAQDVRIGYFA
+370 AQDVRIGYFA
-382 QHQLEQLDV
+382 QHQLEQLDSSS
-391 AASPLRHLQRL
+391 SPLQHVQRL
-402 DPRAAEQD
+402 DPRAREQD

-423 TVLSSVE
+423 AVLGSVE

-440 VLALLVYQRP
+440 VLALVVYQRP

-491 RTVTDR
+491 RSVTDR
-497 WLLVAD
+497 WLMVAD

-516 RAWLGERRA
+516 RAWLSERRA
-525 RQAQAAEIV
+525 RQAQAVAGV
-534 EKADSAQVRK
+534 DKTDSAQLRR
-544 DRKRA
+544 DRKRT

-554 QREQPLRRKIKE
+554 QREQPLRKKIKE
-566 LELRLESLTQRR
+566 LEARLETLTRRR
-578 AAIETELAGGDLY
+578 AEIEAQLAGGDLY
-591 AGPSRDRL
+591 AGASKDKL
-599 KDLLRD
+599 KELLRD
-605 QARVKSEVE
+605 QARVKGELD

-627 QSASTAAVKDGTPA
+627 QQVAAAAGD
-641 P
+641 

>member
-13 GRVLFAGAN
+13 GRVLFAAAN
-22 FAVFPGQKVGITG
+22 FAVFPGQKVGLTG

-46 LLRGELHAD
+46 LLRRELHED
-55 AGDVDVPA
+55 AGDVAVPA
-63 KWIFAHV
+63 KWIFGHV

-77 DQAAIEYVLDGDAEL
+77 DQPAIEYVLDGDSEL
-92 RAIEN
+92 RAIERD
-97 SIAAATHAGDG
+97 IRAAEHAGEG
-108 VRLATLHAEYDH
+108 VRLATLHGEYDS

-136 LGFTAAQHARAVRE
+136 LGFSAAQHGSAVRE

-209 LDRVVEAVVHIEHET
+209 LDRVVETIVHLEHET
-224 LTLYT
+224 LTMYT

-291 PAHVDTPFHFAF
+291 PAHVDTPFRFGF
-303 RDPQKIPNPLLT
+303 RDPQKIPNPLVSLE
-315 LAHASAAYPQQPVF
+315 HVGAAYPQRPVF
-329 ADANLQLV
+329 GDATLQLV

-363 DISGGER
+363 EVSSGKRTE
-370 VQAQDVRIGYFA
+370 AQDVRIGYFA
-382 QHQLEQLDV
+382 QHQLEQLDI
-391 AASPLRHLQRL
+391 ASSPLQHLQQL
-402 DPRAAEQD
+402 DPRAREQD

-423 TVLSSVE
+423 TVVGSVE

-440 VLALLVYQRP
+440 VLALVVYQRP

-462 DLEMRHALTV
+462 DLEMRHALTM

-491 RTVTDR
+491 RSVTDR
-497 WLLVAD
+497 WLMVAD
-503 GSVQEYDGDLEEY
+503 GGVQEYDGDLEEY
-516 RAWLGERRA
+516 RAWLTERRA
-525 RQAQAAEIV
+525 RQTQAADV
-534 EKADSAQVRK
+534 VDRVDSAQVRK
-544 DRKRA
+544 DRKRT

-554 QREQPLRRKIKE
+554 QREQPLRRRIKE
-566 LELRLESLTQRR
+566 LEGRLESLTRRR
-578 AAIETELAGGDLY
+578 AEIDAQLTGSDLY
-591 AGPSRDRL
+591 VSTSKDTL
-599 KDLLRD
+599 KELLRD
-605 QARVKSEVE
+605 QARIKSEIG

-627 QSASTAAVKDGTPA
+627 HSSS
-641 P
+641 

>member
-1 MLKFRDVTLRRG
+1 MLKFREVTLRRG
-13 GRVLFAGAN
+13 GRVLFTTAD

-55 AGDVDVPA
+55 AGDVAVPA

-77 DQAAIEYVLDGDAEL
+77 DQPAIEYVLDGDAEL
-92 RAIEN
+92 RAIERDLR
-97 SIAAATHAGDG
+97 AAEHAGDG

-136 LGFTAAQHARAVRE
+136 LGFSAAQHSSAVQE

-209 LDRVVEAVVHIEHET
+209 LDRVVEAIVHIEHET

-238 RAAQRAGQQAD
+238 RAAQQAGQQAD

-291 PAHVDTPFHFAF
+291 PAHVDTPFRFVF

-315 LAHASAAYPQQPVF
+315 LEHVGAAYPGRPVLG
-329 ADANLQLV
+329 DANLQLV

-351 KSTLIKVLAGTQ
+351 KSTLIKVLAGTHGVS
-363 DISGGER
+363 SGKRIE
-370 VQAQDVRIGYFA
+370 AQDVRIGYFA
-382 QHQLEQLDV
+382 QHQLEQLDISS
-391 AASPLRHLQRL
+391 SPLQHLQRL
-402 DPRAAEQD
+402 DPRAREQD

-423 TVLSSVE
+423 TVMGSVE
-430 PFSGGEKARL
+430 LFSGGEKARL
-440 VLALLVYQRP
+440 VLALLVYRRP

-491 RTVTDR
+491 RSVTDR
-497 WLLVAD
+497 WLMVAD
-503 GSVQEYDGDLEEY
+503 GAVQEYDGDLEEY
-516 RAWLGERRA
+516 RAWLTERRA
-525 RQAQAAEIV
+525 RQTQVADV
-534 EKADSAQVRK
+534 VDRADSAQLRK
-544 DRKRA
+544 DRKRT

-566 LELRLESLTQRR
+566 LEGRLESLTQRR
-578 AAIETELAGGDLY
+578 ADIDAQLAGSDLY
-591 AGPSRDRL
+591 AGASRDKL

-605 QARVKSEVE
+605 QARVKSELA

-627 QSASTAAVKDGTPA
+627 QQAAAAAGD
-641 P
+641 

>member
-13 GRVLFAGAN
+13 GRVLFAAAN

-63 KWIFAHV
+63 KWIFGHV

-77 DQAAIEYVLDGDAEL
+77 DQPAIEYVLDGDSEL
-92 RAIEN
+92 RAIERD
-97 SIAAATHAGDG
+97 IRAAEHAEDG
-108 VRLATLHAEYDH
+108 VRLATLHGEYDT

-127 SRAAQLLYG
+127 SRAGQLLYG
-136 LGFTAAQHARAVRE
+136 LGFSAALHASAVRE

-209 LDRVVEAVVHIEHET
+209 LDRVVDAIVHIEHEK

-238 RAAQRAGQQAD
+238 RAAQRAGQQAH

-291 PAHVDTPFHFAF
+291 PAHVDTPFRFAF
-303 RDPQKIPNPLLT
+303 RDPQKIPNPLVALT
-315 LAHASAAYPQQPVF
+315 HVSAGYTQQPVF
-329 ADANLQLV
+329 TEANLQLV
-337 PGDRVGLLGPNGAG
+337 PGDRIGLLGPNGAG

-363 DISGGER
+363 GVSSGER
-370 VQAQDVRIGYFA
+370 IEAQDVRIGYFA
-382 QHQLEQLDV
+382 QHQLEQLDISS
-391 AASPLRHLQRL
+391 SPLQHLQRL

-423 TVLSSVE
+423 TVLGSVAL
-430 PFSGGEKARL
+430 FSGGEKARL

-491 RTVTDR
+491 RSVTDR
-497 WLLVAD
+497 WLMVAD
-503 GSVQEYDGDLEEY
+503 GRVQEYDGDLEEY
-516 RAWLGERRA
+516 RAWLSERRA
-525 RQAQAAEIV
+525 REAPVSAALD
-534 EKADSAQVRK
+534 KADSAQVRK
-544 DRKRA
+544 DRKRT
-549 EAEQR
+549 EAQRR
-554 QREQPLRRKIKE
+554 QREQPLRRRIKE
-566 LELRLESLTQRR
+566 LEERLEALTQRR
-578 AAIETELAGGDLY
+578 AAIDAQLAGTDLY
-591 AGPSRDRL
+591 ASGSRERL
-599 KDLLRD
+599 KELLRE
-605 QARVKSEVE
+605 QASVKSDIGD
-614 EVEEAWLE
+614 VEEAWLE
-622 ASEAL
+622 ASESL
-627 QSASTAAVKDGTPA
+627 QRTAATAGEC
-641 P
+641 

>member
-13 GRVLFAGAN
+13 GRVLFAAAN
-22 FAVFPGQKVGITG
+22 FAVFAGQKIGITG

-63 KWIFAHV
+63 KWVFAHV

-77 DQAAIEYVLDGDAEL
+77 DQSAIDYVLDGDVEL
-92 RAIEN
+92 RAIERD
-97 SIAAATHAGDG
+97 IQAAEHADDG
-108 VRLATLHAEYDH
+108 VRVATLHAQYDH
-120 QGGYTAN
+120 HGGYTAN

-136 LGFTAAQHARAVRE
+136 LGFSASQHASAVRE

-229 GNYSSFEQQ
+229 GNYSAFEQQ

-291 PAHVDTPFHFAF
+291 PAHIDTPFHFAF
-303 RDPQKIPNPLLT
+303 RDPAKIPRPLLA
-315 LAHASAAYPQQPVF
+315 LEHVSAGYAQKPVF
-329 ADANLQLV
+329 SDANLMLV

-351 KSTLIKVLAGTQ
+351 KSTLIKVLAGTHGVA
-363 DISGGER
+363 SGER
-370 VQAQDVRIGYFA
+370 AEPQDVRIGYFA

-391 AASPLRHLQRL
+391 SSSPLQHVQRL
-402 DPRAAEQD
+402 DPRARELD
-410 LRNFLGGFGFSGD
+410 LRKFLGGFGFSGD
-423 TVLSSVE
+423 AVLGSVAL
-430 PFSGGEKARL
+430 FSGGEKARL

-462 DLEMRHALTV
+462 DLEMRHALTL

-491 RTVTDR
+491 RSVTDR
-497 WLLVAD
+497 WLMVAD
-503 GSVQEYDGDLEEY
+503 ASVQEYDGDLEEY
-516 RAWLGERRA
+516 RAWLSDRRA
-525 RQAQAAEIV
+525 RQPQPVALLDETGGAQ
-534 EKADSAQVRK
+534 SRK
-544 DRKRA
+544 ERKRS
-549 EAEQR
+549 EAETRQR
-554 QREQPLRRKIKE
+554 QQPLRRKIKE
-566 LELRLESLTQRR
+566 LEARLESPTQRR
-578 AAIETELAGGDLY
+578 AEIDAQLASGDLY
-591 AGPSRDRL
+591 GVASKEKL
-599 KDLLRD
+599 KELLRD
-605 QARVKSEVE
+605 QARVKVELGEVE
-614 EVEEAWLE
+614 ESWLE
-622 ASEAL
+622 ASESL
-627 QSASTAAVKDGTPA
+627 QQAAMPEGD
-641 P
+641 

>member
-1 MLKFRDVTLRRG
+1 MLKFREVTLRRG
-13 GRVLFAGAN
+13 GRVLFAAADL
-22 FAVFPGQKVGITG
+22 AVFPGQKVGITG

-77 DQAAIEYVLDGDAEL
+77 DQPAIEYVLDGDAEL
-92 RAIEN
+92 RAVERDLR
-97 SIAAATHAGDG
+97 AAEQAGDG
-108 VRLATLHAEYDH
+108 VRLATLHGEYDH

-136 LGFTAAQHARAVRE
+136 LGFSAAQHSSAVQE

-192 LRAYPGALLL
+192 LRGYPGALLL

-224 LTLYT
+224 LTLYS

-291 PAHVDTPFHFAF
+291 PAHVDTPFRFAF

-315 LAHASAAYPQQPVF
+315 LEHVSAAYSERPVF
-329 ADANLQLV
+329 GDASLQLV

-363 DISGGER
+363 GVSSGKRIE
-370 VQAQDVRIGYFA
+370 AQDARIGYFA
-382 QHQLEQLDV
+382 QHQLEQLELSS
-391 AASPLRHLQRL
+391 SPLQHLQRL
-402 DPRAAEQD
+402 DPRAREQD

-423 TVLSSVE
+423 TVTGSVE

-491 RTVTDR
+491 RSVTDR
-497 WLLVAD
+497 WLMVAD
-503 GSVQEYDGDLEEY
+503 GRVQEYDGDLEEY
-516 RAWLGERRA
+516 RTWLAERRA
-525 RQAQAAEIV
+525 RQAQVADV
-534 EKADSAQVRK
+534 VDRADSAQLRK
-544 DRKRA
+544 DRKRT

-566 LELRLESLTQRR
+566 LEGRLESLTQRR
-578 AAIETELAGGDLY
+578 ADIDAQLAGGDLY
-591 AGPSRDRL
+591 TGASRDKL

-605 QARVKSEVE
+605 QARVQSELA

-627 QSASTAAVKDGTPA
+627 QQGTAAAGD
-641 P
+641 

>member
-1 MLKFRDVTLRRG
+1 
-13 GRVLFAGAN
+13 
-22 FAVFPGQKVGITG
+22 
-35 ANGTGKSSLFA
+35 
-46 LLRGELHAD
+46 
-55 AGDVDVPA
+55 
-63 KWIFAHV
+63 V

-77 DQAAIEYVLDGDAEL
+77 DRSAIDYVLDGDVEL
-92 RAIEN
+92 RALERDIR
-97 SIAAATHAGDG
+97 AAEHGNDG
-108 VRLATLHAEYDH
+108 VRLATLHGQYDH
-120 QGGYTAN
+120 HGGYTAN

-136 LGFTAAQHARAVRE
+136 LGFAASQHATPVRD

-161 ARALMRRSDV
+161 AQALMRRSDV

-209 LDRVVEAVVHIEHET
+209 LDRVVTAVVHIEHET
-224 LTLYT
+224 LTLYS

-303 RDPQKIPNPLLT
+303 RDPPKIPHPLLA
-315 LAHASAAYPQQPVF
+315 LEHVSAGYGQRPVF
-329 ADANLQLV
+329 NDANLMLV

-351 KSTLIKVLAGTQ
+351 KSTLIKVLAGAHGVM
-363 DISGGER
+363 SGER
-370 VQAQDVRIGYFA
+370 IEPQDVRIGYFA

-391 AASPLRHLQRL
+391 ASSPLQHLQRL
-402 DPRAAEQD
+402 DPLAKEQE

-423 TVLSSVE
+423 AVLGSVE

-491 RTVTDR
+491 RSVTDR
-497 WLLVAD
+497 WLMVAD

-516 RAWLGERRA
+516 RAWLAERRA
-525 RQAQAAEIV
+525 RQQQVPASRD
-534 EKADSAQVRK
+534 KADSAQGRK
-544 DRKRA
+544 DRKRS
-549 EAEQR
+549 EAQLRQR
-554 QREQPLRRKIKE
+554 QQPLRRRLQE
-566 LELRLESLTQRR
+566 LEARLESLTRRR
-578 AAIETELAGGDLY
+578 ADIDAQLAGDVYGSAKKEL
-591 AGPSRDRL
+591 L
-599 KDLLRD
+599 KELLRD
-605 QARVKSEVE
+605 QGRVNAELNEVE
-614 EVEEAWLE
+614 ESWLQT
-622 ASEAL
+622 SESL
-627 QSASTAAVKDGTPA
+627 QQAATQDGE
-641 P
+641 

>member
-13 GRVLFAGAN
+13 GRVLFAAAN
-22 FAVFPGQKVGITG
+22 FAVFPGQKVGLTG

-46 LLRGELHAD
+46 LLRGELTAD
-55 AGDVDVPA
+55 TGDVEIPA
-63 KWIFAHV
+63 KWVFAHV

-77 DQAAIEYVLDGDAEL
+77 DQSAIDYVLDGDIEL
-92 RAIEN
+92 RAIERD
-97 SIAAATHAGDG
+97 IHAAEHGSDG
-108 VRLATLHAEYDH
+108 VRLATLHGQYDH
-120 QGGYTAN
+120 HGGYTAN

-136 LGFTAAQHARAVRE
+136 LGFAAAQHATAVRH

-161 ARALMRRSDV
+161 ARALMRQSDV

-209 LDRVVEAVVHIEHET
+209 LDRIVTAVAHIENET
-224 LTLYT
+224 LTLYS

-238 RAAQRAGQQAD
+238 RAAQRAGQQAE
-249 FARQQREIAHIRSYI
+249 FVRQQREIAHIRSYI

-303 RDPQKIPNPLLT
+303 RDPPKIPRPLLA
-315 LAHASAAYPQQPVF
+315 LEHVSAGYDERAVFNDAS
-329 ADANLQLV
+329 LMLV

-351 KSTLIKVLAGTQ
+351 KSTLIKVLAGTRGVM
-363 DISGGER
+363 GGER
-370 VQAQDVRIGYFA
+370 VEPQDVRIGYFA
-382 QHQLEQLDV
+382 QHQLEQLDI
-391 AASPLRHLQRL
+391 ASTPLRHLQRL
-402 DPRAAEQD
+402 DPRAREQE

-423 TVLSSVE
+423 TVSASVE

-462 DLEMRHALTV
+462 DLEMRHALTM

-491 RTVTDR
+491 RSVTDR
-497 WLLVAD
+497 WLMVAD
-503 GSVQEYDGDLEEY
+503 GTVQDYDGDLDEY
-516 RAWLGERRA
+516 RAWLSERRSRQQQPLEA
-525 RQAQAAEIV
+525 RD
-534 EKADSAQVRK
+534 KTDSAQGRK
-544 DRKRA
+544 DRKRS
-549 EAEQR
+549 EAQLRQR
-554 QREQPLRRKIKE
+554 QQPLRRKVQE
-566 LELRLESLTQRR
+566 LETRLEALTRRR
-578 AAIETELAGGDLY
+578 AEIDAQLAGDMYGQ
-591 AGPSRDRL
+591 AKREQL
-599 KDLLRD
+599 KELLRD
-605 QARVKSEVE
+605 QAHVQVELGEVE
-614 EVEEAWLE
+614 ELWLE
-622 ASEAL
+622 ASESL
-627 QSASTAAVKDGTPA
+627 QQAATQDGE
-641 P
+641 